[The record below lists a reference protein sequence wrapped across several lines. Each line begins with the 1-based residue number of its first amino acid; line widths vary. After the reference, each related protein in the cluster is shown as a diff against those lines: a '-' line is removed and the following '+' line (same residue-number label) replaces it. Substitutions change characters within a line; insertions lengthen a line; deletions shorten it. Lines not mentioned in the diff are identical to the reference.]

1 MGGVLA
7 GIKKITTSYNGKT
20 VVAARIVGVRT
31 AQDTKV
37 LATYNYGVY
46 SILVQYDTGEVE
58 LVEEQFGSPGLK
70 ILVKYMQV

>member
-1 MGGVLA
+1 MGLIDK
-7 GIKKITTSYNGKT
+7 IKRMSDTYNGMN
-20 VVAARIVGVRT
+20 VVYARIVGVRT

-58 LVEEQFGSPGLK
+58 LVEEKFGSAGLK
-70 ILVKYMQV
+70 TLVKYMQL